1 MIEYMNCNSSVCNK
15 NNFIVLDGCISEY
28 DEYSEIQCSYCEKIW
43 KENNNGESS
52 EKHQFLW

>member
-52 EKHQFLW
+52 EKH